1 MDEKRGFFSFMWHK
15 KYHFTDFLEPL
26 LALPFGYALLRILE
40 AQFNTLTFIIIFVL
54 LLIYLPTLIVFVEGK
69 RYS

>member
-1 MDEKRGFFSFMWHK
+1 MAEKRGFFSWMWHK
-15 KYHFTDFLEPL
+15 KYYYREFLEPL
-26 LALPFGYALLRILE
+26 LALPFAYALLRILE

-54 LLIYLPTLIVFVEGK
+54 LMVYLPAIVVFVEGK